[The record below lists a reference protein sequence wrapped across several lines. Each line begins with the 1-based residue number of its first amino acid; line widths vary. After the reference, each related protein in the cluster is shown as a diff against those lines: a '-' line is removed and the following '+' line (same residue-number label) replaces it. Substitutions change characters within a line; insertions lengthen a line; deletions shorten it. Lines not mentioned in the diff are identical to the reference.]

1 MNQQSFKRYLW
12 LIDTVYQS
20 DQEGITFDKINEKWK
35 ESSLSKGKN
44 YPLRTFHNHRKEVRE
59 VLNVNIRCRKSTNS
73 YYVDEGKKSNGV
85 MKKML
90 ELMTISQLLE
100 GNADMA
106 NKMVMEL
113 QPGGECYLSKIMSAI
128 QACKKVAI
136 DHKPFWADD
145 VLHYESFEPYA
156 VKEVKRVWYLVGKRQ
171 DGKYEM
177 VDLRQVL
184 ALSMQ
189 NDQFEY
195 PSEKIVRE
203 LVEENYGSQIEE
215 IPTEEI
221 TLKVGTALA
230 RELRVNPLHSSQI
243 EMEARKT
250 YSIFYVNVKPTQ
262 EFCRDVLAYG
272 AAIEILAPL
281 SMRENVVK
289 IAKQIGRKNA

>member
-12 LIDTVYQS
+12 LIDTIYQS
-20 DQEGITFDKINEKWK
+20 EQEGITFEQINEKWK
-35 ESSLSKGKN
+35 ACSLSKGKN
-44 YPLRTFHNHRKEVRE
+44 YPLRTFHNHRKEVRD
-59 VLNVNIRCRKSTNS
+59 VLHVNIRCKKSTNS
-73 YYVDEGKKSNGV
+73 YYVDEGKQSNRV

-90 ELMTISQLLE
+90 EMMTISQMLE
-100 GNADMA
+100 EDGNLAS
-106 NKMVMEL
+106 KMVMEL
-113 QPGGECYLSKIMSAI
+113 QPSGECYLSKIMDAVKS
-128 QACKKVAI
+128 CRKVSME
-136 DHKPFWADD
+136 HKPFWADD
-145 VLHYESFEPYA
+145 VLRYENFEPYA
-156 VKEVKRVWYLVGKRQ
+156 VKEVKGVWYLVGKRQ
-171 DGKYEM
+171 DGEYEM

-184 ALSMQ
+184 VLSVQ
-189 NDQFEY
+189 GDNFDY
-195 PSEKIVRE
+195 PSEDILRE
-203 LVEENYGSQIEE
+203 FVTENYGSRIEN
-215 IPTEEI
+215 IPSEEI

-272 AAIEILAPL
+272 AAIEVLAPL